1 MILLLIWQ
9 AQRAI
14 FKNNSSALFQEYY
27 KKRKDNRKK
36 SNGDQSVPLMKAHSM
51 WPCIRIAKLND
62 VKLN

>member
-36 SNGDQSVPLMKAHSM
+36 SNGDQSVPLMKAPSIKQIKH
-51 WPCIRIAKLND
+51 PIPLN
-62 VKLN
+62 

>member
-27 KKRKDNRKK
+27 KKGKKIGRKVMVINQSLSWKLILC
-36 SNGDQSVPLMKAHSM
+36 GDELE
-51 WPCIRIAKLND
+51 
-62 VKLN
+62 